1 MLIRTDC
8 RQYRVTQPCVPHKAT
23 GVRCHE
29 CSEYDAVR
37 EHLLIV
43 KLGAMGDVLRTTICL
58 AGLKE
63 QFPSS
68 HVTWVTRAASA
79 PLLDGNALIDRVLT
93 IDTNYLE
100 HLLTEEFELTI
111 VPEADPLAV
120 AIGALARSHVRRGYA
135 SDGRGGVTPLGAAA
149 EAWWQLGLDDGLK
162 RACRRTFGEWL
173 YAICELEPPIGPPT
187 YPLSLAARTAGR
199 ARLRTLAPDAARW
212 VCFNTG
218 GGTRW
223 EQKRWNARHY
233 VEFARMLN
241 SRRPESCIVLAGGPA
256 EAEFN
261 RELIAAWP
269 GFVDAGTGNS
279 IEEFAAIIAACD
291 WMLTSDSLGYH
302 LASALGTPALGLVG
316 PTAPWELD
324 QFGRNTVVHAPL
336 DCIACYRPRC
346 PFDTTCMDV
355 LTPAL
360 VYERLSQ
367 WRPAARS
374 TGTNAASPT
383 RPIPVV
389 LGQMASDAAS
399 TGPLE
404 EPC

>member
-8 RQYRVTQPCVPHKAT
+8 RHYRVTQPCVPHKAT

-29 CSEYDAVR
+29 CSVYDAVR
-37 EHLLIV
+37 ERLLIV

-58 AGLKE
+58 AGLKR
-63 QFPSS
+63 QFPAS
-68 HVTWVTRAASA
+68 HVTWVTRPESA
-79 PLLDGNALIDRVLT
+79 PLLDGNAVIDRVLT
-93 IDTNYLE
+93 IDSNYLE
-100 HLLTEEFELTI
+100 HLLTEEFDLTI

-120 AIGALARSHVRRGYA
+120 AIGALARSRARRGYA
-135 SDGRGGVTPLGAAA
+135 SDGRGGVKPLSAAA

-162 RACRRTFGEWL
+162 RVSRRTFGEWL
-173 YAICELEPPIGPPT
+173 YAICELEPPVGPPIV
-187 YPLSLAARTAGR
+187 SFSQAARTAGR
-199 ARLRTLAPDAARW
+199 ARLRALAPQATRW

-241 SRRPESCIVLAGGPA
+241 SRRPESSIVLAGGAA

-269 GFVDAGTGNS
+269 GFIDGGTENS
-279 IEEFAAIIAACD
+279 IEEFAGIVAACD
-291 WMLTSDSLGYH
+291 WILTADSLGYH
-302 LASALGTPALGLVG
+302 LASALGTPALCLVG

-324 QFGRNTVVHAPL
+324 RFGRNTVVHAPL
-336 DCIACYRPRC
+336 DCIGCYRQRC

-355 LTPAL
+355 LTPAA
-360 VYERLSQ
+360 VWERFCQ
-367 WRPAARS
+367 WRPAAEPPS
-374 TGTNAASPT
+374 A
-383 RPIPVV
+383 
-389 LGQMASDAAS
+389 DAAS
-399 TGPLE
+399 STRPNAFVLRTSVPVAVSSSRPEGP
-404 EPC
+404 C